1 MTKDPNFVSVRLPN
15 DLAIWLREYA
25 TANNMVRADKPN
37 MGGSIIAIVRAAMSG
52 QTISNNVGQSS
63 AAPDVDIEAM
73 INEAIASKTDEMR
86 KEINDLKSTVNAVTK
101 EFARYRDI
109 EIDDLTARV
118 VALETNR
125 SEATAPANF
134 TQALLQRAKEVAPI
148 KLMQV
153 STAPQERAA

>member
-1 MTKDPNFVSVRLPN
+1 MVSKLATVRTDDETWDSFQAKAKRNGTNASALLQRFVRDYL
-15 DLAIWLREYA
+15 D
-25 TANNMVRADKPN
+25 DKLD
-37 MGGSIIAIVRAAMSG
+37 SRIDSA
-52 QTISNNVGQSS
+52 

-134 TQALLQRAKEVAPI
+134 TPALLQKAKAVAP
-148 KLMQV
+148 LMLQK
-153 STAPQERAA
+153 AA